1 MLRDGEFPD
10 RGRVFV
16 HELLQ
21 GRLVVGLCVIRLEA
35 VGRPHLL
42 QERDQRLDR
51 ADGPVLR
58 QKVPDDGKAVRLV
71 EDREVREEVGVALGL
86 RLDDIVAE
94 AVERPDEHTPTGI
107 ARAQDDA
114 LLHLAAGLVGE
125 GQAEDLLRLGPALC
139 QDIGDAAGQRIR
151 LARAGRREQQD
162 IVRQVLHGLSLGRIQ
177 FCKFH
182 FLHLV
187 SLVMILH
194 TCAARVSRRLSR
206 KRWRHRG
213 PCAGC

>member
-1 MLRDGEFPD
+1 M
-10 RGRVFV
+10 
-16 HELLQ
+16 
-21 GRLVVGLCVIRLEA
+21 
-35 VGRPHLL
+35 
-42 QERDQRLDR
+42 
-51 ADGPVLR
+51 
-58 QKVPDDGKAVRLV
+58 
-71 EDREVREEVGVALGL
+71 ALGL

-94 AVERPDEHTPTGI
+94 AVERPDEHTPPVL

-125 GQAEDLLRLGPALC
+125 GQAEDFLRLGPALC